1 MGRREWQTPAT
12 YPHGRVAEFA
22 MTVRAEMLV
31 SNNDVIGYVT
41 ESEHQEGANWLDR
54 YEFLSDLIQDFKLYL
69 DADG

>member
-1 MGRREWQTPAT
+1 
-12 YPHGRVAEFA
+12 

-41 ESEHQEGANWLDR
+41 ESEHQDGAEWLNR
-54 YEFLSDLIQDFKLYL
+54 YDYLSDLIQDFKVYL